1 MGGRG
6 ASSGGRFLKDGTYL
20 PYGSEYGTVLQSG
33 NIKFVK
39 ANRGAATAPLETMSK
54 GRVYVTINEQGNKLK
69 SISFYDRENKRF
81 RQIDL
86 DHYHKINGK
95 AQKPHMQVGY
105 YHDGE
110 ASVPT
115 AKDSRLIDKVL
126 KAWYNK

>member
-6 ASSGGRFLKDGTYL
+6 ASSGMSKAGK
-20 PYGSEYGTVLQSG
+20 PYGSEYRTVLQTG
-33 NIKFVK
+33 NIKFV
-39 ANRGAATAPLETMSK
+39 AVNEGAPTAPLETMTR
-54 GRVYVTINEQGNKLK
+54 GRVYVTVNEKENTLK

-86 DHYHKINGK
+86 DHYHKINRK
-95 AQKPHMQVGY
+95 AEKPHVQMGY

-110 ASVPT
+110 ASTPT
-115 AKDSRLIDKVL
+115 EKDRKLIDRVV

>member
-6 ASSGGRFLKDGTYL
+6 ASSGMSDKGNK
-20 PYGSEYGTVLQSG
+20 YGSEYHTVLQTG
-33 NIKFVK
+33 NIKFI
-39 ANRGAATAPLETMSK
+39 AINEGSPTAPLETMTR
-54 GRVYVTINEQGNKLK
+54 GRVYVTVNEKANILK

-81 RQIDL
+81 KQIDL

-95 AQKPHMQVGY
+95 AEKPHVQMGY

-110 ASVPT
+110 ASILT
-115 AKDSRLIDKVL
+115 EKDRKLIDRVV